1 MATILQ
7 LAILIVGERTVG
19 IRHIDSAEY
28 QIGVIML
35 LLLNSTA
42 GVIISFVH
50 KYGDAALKT
59 LAQPIS
65 SSLLVFI
72 LSYVFFDL
80 SLDIVKASGAGV
92 VILSTLLYI
101 DLPPQNS
108 NEDSTTS

>member
-7 LAILIVGERTVG
+7 LAIIVGERTVG

-42 GVIISFVH
+42 GVIISFVY
-50 KYGDAALKT
+50 KYGDAVLKT

-72 LSYVFFDL
+72 SCVFFDL

-101 DLPPQNS
+101 DLPLQNS

>member
-72 LSYVFFDL
+72 SYVFFDL